1 MERKIKMGEIMDAF
15 DDYMKRE
22 HNKTRKQVNRTPP
35 IRLRRSVEADIL
47 ASFDLSDELVGYLC
61 KMGFNQREIPGLS
74 LDLLKL
80 HRRA

>member
-22 HNKTRKQVNRTPP
+22 HGKTRKQVNRTPP
-35 IRLRRSVEADIL
+35 IKLKRSMEADIL

-61 KMGFNQREIPGLS
+61 KMGFEQREIPALNLNLFEVRNG
-74 LDLLKL
+74 
-80 HRRA
+80 